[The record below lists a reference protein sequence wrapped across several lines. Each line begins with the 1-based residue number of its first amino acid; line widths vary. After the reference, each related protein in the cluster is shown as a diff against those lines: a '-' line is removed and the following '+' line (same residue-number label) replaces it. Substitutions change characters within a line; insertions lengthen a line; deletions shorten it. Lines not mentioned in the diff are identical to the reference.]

1 MIKAEQIP
9 DKAVDAML
17 ESIGSFFS
25 REEARAA
32 CAAMLNAW
40 PGGWIHEREG
50 VTGKTLSFP
59 LTQENNNGSD

>member
-9 DKAVDAML
+9 DEVVEAML
-17 ESIGSFFS
+17 KSIGSFFN

-40 PGGWIHEREG
+40 PDAEWDRLYKGSAVQLI
-50 VTGKTLSFP
+50 LP
-59 LTQENNNGSD
+59 LPEVANDQA